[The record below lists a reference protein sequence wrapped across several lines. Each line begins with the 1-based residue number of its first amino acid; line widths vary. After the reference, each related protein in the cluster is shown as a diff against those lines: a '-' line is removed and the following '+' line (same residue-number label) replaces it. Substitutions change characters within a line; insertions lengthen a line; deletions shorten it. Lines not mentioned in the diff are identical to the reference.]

1 MAGPAADSLA
11 AASLASV
18 FVDLMLQKDDYL
30 RALRALLRE
39 IVRVLRFDSAVNLPV
54 FCKNLMCVDPK
65 TESQL
70 REFEF
75 KERFFQAVVDLV
87 VLAIF
92 LGISPAVR
100 SGHLQNYNLLLDSFF
115 WSLLK
120 KVGPS
125 WKPRSPWTRLAFKNT
140 TNRRIRRADGVPVSL
155 KFRQHERRGFGP
167 LFYAISSKSPVRSR
181 VANCWK

>member
-1 MAGPAADSLA
+1 MGPAADSLA

-100 SGHLQNYNLLLDSFF
+100 SGHLQKYILLLDSFL
-115 WSLLK
+115 WLM
-120 KVGPS
+120 
-125 WKPRSPWTRLAFKNT
+125 
-140 TNRRIRRADGVPVSL
+140 
-155 KFRQHERRGFGP
+155 
-167 LFYAISSKSPVRSR
+167 
-181 VANCWK
+181 